1 MALELVCFA
10 DGLADAAEAAA
21 LARLE
26 EAACFGLV
34 DVDAFEARGLD
45 LCALCEWDASRLPFI
60 FTSERLCRRV
70 SRVLL
75 LGAGGGVISRRV
87 TRAVPRRPVLEP
99 AGLKFTDVAVEL
111 VRARE
116 PDAEPCS
123 VCSVTAELVLVRG
136 AESARDEGDTEHED
150 EEAEEHDADDEVDT
164 VGATCAAVGVSC
176 APAAS
181 PASAVEN
188 ANFVS
193 ALVQIASGCCVG
205 VASPAAEAAAARA
218 AACGVALGAGG
229 GDAPLAPAALAPGV
243 AGEGGTGEE
252 GVGVEEQLVERLCA

>member
-1 MALELVCFA
+1 MCFA
-10 DGLADAAEAAA
+10 DGLPDATEEAA
-21 LARLE
+21 
-26 EAACFGLV
+26 AACFGLV
-34 DVDAFEARGLD
+34 KVDVDVDALEARGLD
-45 LCALCEWDASRLPFI
+45 LCALCEWDTSRLPFI
-60 FTSERLCRRV
+60 FTRERFCRRV
-70 SRVLL
+70 RRVLL
-75 LGAGGGVISRRV
+75 LGAGGGVVSRRV

-116 PDAEPCS
+116 PDAEPEPCS

-136 AESARDEGDTEHED
+136 AESAIDEGDTEHED
-150 EEAEEHDADDEVDT
+150 EEAEHDVDDEVDT

-176 APAAS
+176 ASAAS

-193 ALVQIASGCCVG
+193 ALGPLVQIASGCCVG
-205 VASPAAEAAAARA
+205 VASPAVEAAAARA
-218 AACGVALGAGG
+218 AVCGVAFGSGG
-229 GDAPLAPAALAPGV
+229 GDAPFAQAALALAPGV

-252 GVGVEEQLVERLCA
+252 GVGVEEQLVERRCE

>member
-10 DGLADAAEAAA
+10 DGLADAAEPAA
-21 LARLE
+21 LARL

-34 DVDAFEARGLD
+34 DVDGDVDAFEARGLD
-45 LCALCEWDASRLPFI
+45 LCALCERDTSRLPFI

-75 LGAGGGVISRRV
+75 LGAGGGVVSRRV

-111 VRARE
+111 VRPRE

-123 VCSVTAELVLVRG
+123 VCSVSAELVLVRG
-136 AESARDEGDTEHED
+136 AESATDEGDTEHE
-150 EEAEEHDADDEVDT
+150 EEVAEHDVDDEVDT
-164 VGATCAAVGVSC
+164 VAATCAAVGVSC
-176 APAAS
+176 APVAS

-193 ALVQIASGCCVG
+193 ALGPLVQIASGCCVG
-205 VASPAAEAAAARA
+205 VESPSEEPAAARA
-218 AACGVALGAGG
+218 AA
-229 GDAPLAPAALAPGV
+229 
-243 AGEGGTGEE
+243 
-252 GVGVEEQLVERLCA
+252 